1 MLGLYEYKVYGI
13 LDDCLF
19 DVCFEVYL
27 DLEYRKKWDSYVL
40 GNYLVLIDIF
50 KIYDRLRFVVLF
62 CLLFFFIDKFLKFY
76 TFKCIEI
83 ILISFIKL
91 L

>member
-1 MLGLYEYKVYGI
+1 MQIIIINFILLVLQILGLYEYKVYGI

-50 KIYDRLRFVVLF
+50 KNI
-62 CLLFFFIDKFLKFY
+62 
-76 TFKCIEI
+76 
-83 ILISFIKL
+83 
-91 L
+91 